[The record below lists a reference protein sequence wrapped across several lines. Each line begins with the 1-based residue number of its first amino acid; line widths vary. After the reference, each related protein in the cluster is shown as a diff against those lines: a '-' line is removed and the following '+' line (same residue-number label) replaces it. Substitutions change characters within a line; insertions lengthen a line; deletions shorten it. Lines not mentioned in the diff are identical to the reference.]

1 MAINSRTNANGAAQ
15 DIEQLRRRHAELD
28 KKKTIAETQ
37 LKSANEQLE
46 TLKRQAMELYGT
58 DDLDELK
65 AKLEAMKRENES
77 RRAAYQNHLD
87 QIEGG
92 LADVEKQYH
101 AAKTNAD

>member
-1 MAINSRTNANGAAQ
+1 MAINGRSNGGAAQ

-46 TLKRQAMELYGT
+46 TLKRQAMESYGT

-65 AKLEAMKRENES
+65 KKLEAMKAENER
-77 RRAAYQNHLD
+77 RRAEYQKHLD
-87 QIEGG
+87 EIEGG
-92 LADVEKQYH
+92 LAEVEKQYH
-101 AAKTNAD
+101 AAKASAD